1 MPLVTQRP
9 LFICLFLLSLLFGLG
24 GVAHAAD
31 IVIKDMQLEAVEDGY
46 RLAAS
51 YEFELNHTLEET
63 IAHGVPLY
71 FTTEL
76 ELTRPRWYWLDE
88 KAISAKQTVRISY
101 NVLTRKYNVATLDSV
116 QQTFNTL
123 DDALF
128 LLRRP
133 NRWLVAGKGALK
145 GGEIYHGTLRMRLNL
160 EYQPK
165 PIQVDV
171 INKSDW
177 RLSSDKKSF
186 TYKAEEK

>member
-1 MPLVTQRP
+1 M
-9 LFICLFLLSLLFGLG
+9 LFSLLLG
-24 GVAHAAD
+24 MAAVARAAD
-31 IVIKDMQLEAVEDGY
+31 IAITQVQLEAVEEGY
-46 RLAAS
+46 RLAAN

-88 KAISAKQTVRISY
+88 KAISAKQTVRVSY
-101 NVLTRKYNVATLDSV
+101 NVLTRKYNVAMPDSV
-116 QQTFNTL
+116 QQSFNTL

-133 NRWLVAGKGALK
+133 NRWLVAAKGALK
-145 GGEIYHGTLRMRLNL
+145 AGEVYHGTLRMRLNL
-160 EYQPK
+160 EYQSK

-186 TYKAEEK
+186 TWKAEEK

>member
-1 MPLVTQRP
+1 MIQRP
-9 LFICLFLLSLLFGLG
+9 LLSLLLLLALLFGAG
-24 GVAHAAD
+24 GAVRAAD
-31 IVIKDMQLEAVEDGY
+31 IAITHVQLEAVEDGW
-46 RLAAS
+46 RLAAN

-76 ELTRPRWYWLDE
+76 ELMRPRWYWLDE
-88 KAISAKQTVRISY
+88 KAVSARQTVRISY
-101 NVLTRKYNVATLDSV
+101 NVLTRKYNVAILDSV
-116 QQTFNTL
+116 QQSFNTL
-123 DDALF
+123 EDALF

-133 NRWLVAGKGALK
+133 NRWLVAGKGSLK
-145 GGEIYHGTLRMRLNL
+145 GGEVYHGTLRMRLNL